1 VALPAA
7 ALANVASKPALRDH
21 HKKRKSVLTFNKER
35 KIMKTLALLA
45 TTALIAT
52 AAIAQAD
59 QVRIGIA
66 AEPYPPF
73 ASPDAAGNWVG
84 WEVEIIDAVCAA
96 AALDC
101 VLTPTAWD
109 GIIPA
114 LVSGRIDTIMASMSI
129 TADRMQ
135 TIDFS
140 DPYYNTPTVIV
151 GQRDM
156 QMDASP
162 ESLAGKVLGVQVST
176 IHQSY
181 AQAYFEGATEL
192 RTYHTQDEANQ
203 DLAAGR
209 IDATQA
215 DSLAM
220 DDFLATA
227 AGACCEVKGAVA
239 ADEAILGAGVGAG
252 VRKGDDALREAINTG
267 IAAIIADGTY
277 DAITA
282 GYFATSIL
290 GN

>member
-1 VALPAA
+1 
-7 ALANVASKPALRDH
+7 
-21 HKKRKSVLTFNKER
+21 
-35 KIMKTLALLA
+35 MA
-45 TTALIAT
+45 TAALIA
-52 AAIAQAD
+52 AASMAHAQ

-84 WEVEIIDAVCAA
+84 WEVEIIDAVCTAA
-96 AALDC
+96 QLDC

-114 LVSGRIDTIMASMSI
+114 LISERIDAIMASMSI

-151 GQRDM
+151 GQKGM
-156 QMDASP
+156 EMDATP
-162 ESLAGKVLGVQVST
+162 AALAGKVLGVQVST
-176 IHQSY
+176 IHQTY
-181 AQAYFEGATEL
+181 AQKYFEGDTEL
-192 RTYHTQDEANQ
+192 RTYQTQDEANQ

-220 DDFLATA
+220 EDFLKTD
-227 AGACCEVKGAVA
+227 AGQCCEIKGAVA
-239 ADEAILGAGVGAG
+239 HDEDILGAGVGAG
-252 VRKGDDALREAINTG
+252 LRKGDDDLREALNRG
-267 IAAIIADGTY
+267 IAAILENGTY
-277 DAITA
+277 DEIT
-282 GYFATSIL
+282 GRYFATSIY